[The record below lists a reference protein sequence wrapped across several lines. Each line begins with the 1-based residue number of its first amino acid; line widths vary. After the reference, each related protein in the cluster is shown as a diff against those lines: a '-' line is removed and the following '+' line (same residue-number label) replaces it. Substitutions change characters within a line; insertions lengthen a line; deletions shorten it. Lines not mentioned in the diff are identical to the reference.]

1 MPQTKNNWYLVL
13 VVFMVTALLMLR
25 NCNPCSLC
33 AGKADTV
40 VVDRPI
46 ILPPDTIEVVKYRA
60 KIVYR
65 DIYVH
70 DTLVDTLIVT
80 RPFTAI
86 MDTSVGC
93 NHVKLEYMFPENEF
107 VNLRVTTCPD
117 TVIVSDTVIRQTIT
131 ATPTF
136 WDDIKNIGIGFV
148 GGFIVGSVVK

>member
-1 MPQTKNNWYLVL
+1 MPKTENSWWPVFVVISLAVL
-13 VVFMVTALLMLR
+13 LLLK
-25 NCNPCSLC
+25 NCNPCSLYTD
-33 AGKADTV
+33 KIDTV
-40 VVDRPI
+40 VVDRQI
-46 ILPPDTIEVVKYRA
+46 VLPPDTIEVVKYRA

-70 DTLVDTLIVT
+70 DTLVDTPIVT
-80 RPFTAI
+80 RSFTAI

-107 VNLRVTTCPD
+107 VNLHVTTCPD
-117 TVIVSDTVIRQTIT
+117 TVIVTDTVIKQTIT

-148 GGFIVGSVVK
+148 GGFIVGSIVK